1 MRTLS
6 GVAGGPSASRAPD
19 VSVRPLE
26 RHLHELGSV
35 EPATVQLTADNAKPS
50 LDGWLA
56 ISTLEPKAT
65 NVRPV
70 AISLQRGC
78 ETLLPPERP
87 MLDTDKAV
95 VVASTLT
102 TAAALLGVL
111 AVYYFLHM

>member
-1 MRTLS
+1 MYLY
-6 GVAGGPSASRAPD
+6 
-19 VSVRPLE
+19 VRWRGTCTSWGRSILQPC
-26 RHLHELGSV
+26 SS
-35 EPATVQLTADNAKPS
+35 QLIMLNF
-50 LDGWLA
+50 LNGWLA
-56 ISTLEPKAT
+56 ISTLEPEAT

-78 ETLLPPERP
+78 ETLVPLERP